1 MPSSRV
7 VRASVDVDRHGMANR
22 VRTVTGMGSHHLN
35 VAHSRRASGT
45 TFDFVDNSLD
55 DVDKA
60 ESMDD

>member
-1 MPSSRV
+1 
-7 VRASVDVDRHGMANR
+7 MANR